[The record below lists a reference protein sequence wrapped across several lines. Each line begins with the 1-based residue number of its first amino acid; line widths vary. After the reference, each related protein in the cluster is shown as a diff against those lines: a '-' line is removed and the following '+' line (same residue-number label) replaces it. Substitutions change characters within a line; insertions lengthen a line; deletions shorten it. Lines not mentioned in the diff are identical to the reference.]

1 MKSLVCSAILLVL
14 TMVAAAAAQTENQQ
28 KTYLLRYQYKPG
40 ETIRWQVEHRSKVR
54 ATVSKSTQTTET
66 LSISMKAWRV
76 SEVKPDGT
84 ATFEH
89 LVEWVDMRQQLTG
102 RAEIR
107 YDSRTD
113 KTPPEGYKTAAASVG
128 VPLAVITM
136 DPSGKIV
143 QRKDLRAQPKPAP
156 AGDGGP
162 DWPDRV
168 MASVRA
174 LGPLPAAS
182 PQRIRLWA
190 PAAALAASL
199 AILAAWY
206 AVNDLHANVMASE
219 MFLNDPAGMTFVSL
233 LAEP

>member
-1 MKSLVCSAILLVL
+1 MGRLWQ
-14 TMVAAAAAQTENQQ
+14 AAANE
-28 KTYLLRYQYKPG
+28 
-40 ETIRWQVEHRSKVR
+40 
-54 ATVSKSTQTTET
+54 
-66 LSISMKAWRV
+66 
-76 SEVKPDGT
+76 
-84 ATFEH
+84 
-89 LVEWVDMRQQLTG
+89 
-102 RAEIR
+102 
-107 YDSRTD
+107 
-113 KTPPEGYKTAAASVG
+113 
-128 VPLAVITM
+128 
-136 DPSGKIV
+136 
-143 QRKDLRAQPKPAP
+143 PAP